1 MSFFKKIMAITVALV
16 IVFSFSFLTANAQE
30 DFKMNTFDKGYVT
43 FIFDD
48 GRMPFTKEVGELFK
62 EYNMPMC
69 CAIPGG
75 RVQKDSELHKT
86 LLKIQSNGGEILSH
100 GYDHKAITSEERSK
114 NPEKNVYGA
123 DTGIYTAEGIEKELG
138 SSWKR
143 LTNLGFNVNGM
154 IEVGCGG
161 DESSADY
168 ALVETIAR
176 KYYKYS
182 NASGVSAQYKKSRT
196 FMNWKTFNGVKDM
209 INKAAENKEWI
220 ILSAHGYSEITSD
233 AASEDTGVMRMI
245 LDYIQTKQGEI
256 EVVTWNYIYNTFGEY
271 TGPAV
276 PSAEAQNFLK
286 VVDGDDVASLAKN
299 AYVETPKPESKP
311 TSTTSSSVTSQNT
324 SSTQASSS
332 QTQSTVT
339 SSQESTSSFENVD
352 ANSITAKKPEKKNN
366 KGKIIA
372 ICSAAFVALV
382 SIAAAVV
389 IILKFK

>member
-1 MSFFKKIMAITVALV
+1 MTFLKKIMAITVALV

-69 CAIPGG
+69 CAMPGG

-86 LLKIQSNGGEILSH
+86 LLNIQSNGGEILSH
-100 GYDHKAITSEERSK
+100 GYDHKPITSEERSK
-114 NPEKNVYGA
+114 NPVNNVYGK
-123 DTGIYTAEGIEKELG
+123 GIYTLTDIEKELG
-138 SSWKR
+138 SGWKR
-143 LTNLGFNVNGM
+143 LTNLGFNVSG
-154 IEVGCGG
+154 IIQVGCGG
-161 DESSADY
+161 DESTADY
-168 ALVETIAR
+168 ALVESVAR

-182 NASGVSAQYKKSRT
+182 NASGISAQYKKNRT
-196 FMNWKTFNGVKDM
+196 FMNWKSMIGIYDM
-209 INKAAENKEWI
+209 IDKAIQNKEWI
-220 ILSAHGYSEITSD
+220 ILSAHGYNEISND
-233 AASEDTGVMRMI
+233 AASEGTGAMREI
-245 LDYIQTKQGEI
+245 LEYIKSKNGEI

-324 SSTQASSS
+324 SSTQSSSS

-339 SSQESTSSFENVD
+339 SSQESTSSFESVD